1 MNITHD
7 YSREF
12 SRESQSDDPRVAEGA
27 RVPEGRALQ
36 LRGGES
42 PLAPESLRD
51 ESRRDAPL
59 RGESPLAPESRR
71 DESPKVPESL
81 RDESPKV
88 PESLRDESRSD
99 EPCSSVKRR
108 PAEQNGECARVS
120 RRDGELFYDECK
132 RYNFETKC
140 FENAI
145 IMFTETL
152 EAQGGFSK
160 VYRLDENRLLKC
172 VAKELCKFKN
182 GVYVEA
188 YIMHMIKHPLFLNYF
203 ENDTHCIIEMQS
215 FGKSFDWYFC
225 HDKKI
230 RSYLYDRPS
239 TRKGMYY
246 NIIVE
251 EIISKMI
258 NVVNDIQKLLECKIY
273 HADIKLENILF
284 QPGKYMNNTIHIID
298 YGMCE
303 FITSTTSSYVGGTQ
317 LYMPPEFFAQD
328 TYDIEKRLVWSV
340 GIMIYRLL
348 FGVYPYESENFE
360 TFRGCPASAPKNLVE
375 IILATLEIEPDARI
389 SLHQLSEMLHSFKIP
404 HDNSSLTTQ
413 RTSFKIKP

>member
-1 MNITHD
+1 MTHELHNCLHELHD
-7 YSREF
+7 CSHELHAP
-12 SRESQSDDPRVAEGA
+12 SKEIN
-27 RVPEGRALQ
+27 ALEPH
-36 LRGGES
+36 RS
-42 PLAPESLRD
+42 
-51 ESRRDAPL
+51 ESRRD
-59 RGESPLAPESRR
+59 
-71 DESPKVPESL
+71 
-81 RDESPKV
+81 
-88 PESLRDESRSD
+88 
-99 EPCSSVKRR
+99 C
-108 PAEQNGECARVS
+108 
-120 RRDGELFYDECK
+120 ELFYDECK

-140 FENAI
+140 FEDAI

-152 EAQGGFSK
+152 EAQGGFAK
-160 VYRLDENRLLKC
+160 VYRLDENRLVKC
-172 VAKELCKFKN
+172 VAKELCKFKD

-239 TRKGMYY
+239 IRKGMYY
-246 NIIVE
+246 NVIVE

-258 NVVNDIQKLLECKIY
+258 NVVHDIQKLLECKIY

-284 QPGKYMNNTIHIID
+284 QPGKYMNNTVHIID

-328 TYDIEKRLVWSV
+328 TYDIDKRLVWSV

-360 TFRGCPASAPKNLVE
+360 TFRGIPESAPVHLVE
-375 IILATLEIEPDARI
+375 IIRATLEIEPDARI
-389 SLHQLSEMLHSFKIP
+389 SLQQLSAMLHSFKI
-404 HDNSSLTTQ
+404 
-413 RTSFKIKP
+413 KP